1 MLKQFGIVKVDR
13 YEWRILTL
21 HGQGDVLGRGVKV
34 SDWPSEEIAIAK
46 AEEFKESWLKCF
58 PGDEVTITVEQEGK
72 NDQPK

>member
-1 MLKQFGIVKVDR
+1 MLVQFGVIKAGWKV
-13 YEWRILTL
+13 WRILTL

-34 SDWPSEEIAIAK
+34 GDWPSEEIAIAK